1 MEEKRKARRLIL
13 DAQLIMNRIDSGKH
27 DLIPVDVTDISKSGI
42 GFKCD
47 QVLEI
52 NSIYEAE
59 LTIWTKEVI
68 HTFINVIRFDNS
80 GGENTYGGTFVGMNE
95 QDSSKIAIYD
105 MFDEAKK
112 AGLI

>member
-1 MEEKRKARRLIL
+1 MDEKRKAKRLVL
-13 DAQLIMNRIDSGKH
+13 DANLVMNRIDSGKH
-27 DLIPVDVTDISKSGI
+27 DLIPVEIVDLSTNGI

-52 NSIYEAE
+52 NSVYEAE

-68 HTFINVIRFDNS
+68 HAFVNLVRLDNS
-80 GGENTYGGTFVGMNE
+80 GDDNIYGATFVGMTE
-95 QDSSKIAIYD
+95 QDSNKIAIYD